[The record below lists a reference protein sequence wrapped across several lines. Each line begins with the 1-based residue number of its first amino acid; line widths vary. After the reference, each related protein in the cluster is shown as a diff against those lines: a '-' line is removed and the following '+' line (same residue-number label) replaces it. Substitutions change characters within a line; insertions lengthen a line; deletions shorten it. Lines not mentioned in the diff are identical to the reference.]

1 MNYLKYFSYFLTPAF
16 KEKLSKAVLYVAI
29 ISFLGHLGLYILH
42 QYVWAGPSDK
52 LFSSPINALYT
63 PFSFLLVFEAF
74 LLLYYLPK
82 STSIYIGK
90 QYEII
95 TLILIRGIFKDITH
109 LPLLQAW
116 PDQGEYSKLLGDLIT
131 VVLVFLLIYVFYK
144 LCKRFRPL
152 HENAEEPEIQS
163 VQRFIRAKK
172 IITVLLLL
180 SSFLLGIYSLSD
192 YLLHASGS
200 YTLGSALNLNGIF
213 FDHFFSLLIVSD
225 VLILLLSLFY
235 TDDYALIMR
244 NSSFVI
250 STILLKLSF
259 SAEGIFAQLLILIGV
274 AFGVGMY
281 YISQKFQKLQTKA

>member
-1 MNYLKYFSYFLTPAF
+1 MNYLKYFSYFLTPSF
-16 KEKLSKAVLYVAI
+16 KEKLSKVVLYVAI

-42 QYVWAGPSDK
+42 QYVWEGPSDK

-131 VVLVFLLIYVFYK
+131 VVLVFLLI
-144 LCKRFRPL
+144 
-152 HENAEEPEIQS
+152 
-163 VQRFIRAKK
+163 
-172 IITVLLLL
+172 
-180 SSFLLGIYSLSD
+180 
-192 YLLHASGS
+192 
-200 YTLGSALNLNGIF
+200 
-213 FDHFFSLLIVSD
+213 
-225 VLILLLSLFY
+225 
-235 TDDYALIMR
+235 
-244 NSSFVI
+244 
-250 STILLKLSF
+250 
-259 SAEGIFAQLLILIGV
+259 
-274 AFGVGMY
+274 
-281 YISQKFQKLQTKA
+281 FQANK